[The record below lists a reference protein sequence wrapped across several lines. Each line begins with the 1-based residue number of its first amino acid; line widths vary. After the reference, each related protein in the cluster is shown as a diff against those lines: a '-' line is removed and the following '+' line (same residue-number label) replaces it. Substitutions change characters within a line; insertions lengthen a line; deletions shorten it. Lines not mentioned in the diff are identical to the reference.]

1 MLTKRNLLA
10 GASFLAI
17 WRAIPSLAWT
27 HGNAGSPPPA
37 GFGGNPNVQ
46 ITAIDVSG
54 GIELSRSSG
63 QLPAFF
69 QASAMNITATA
80 VGGIVQPYEDL
91 EYTWTLTRAGG
102 SVAAENFTNPS
113 IYPYSTG
120 GPTVNANTDQTGPE
134 AAFVCRVADT
144 YTVTLTIRGANGAG
158 FTTATATTTFTAS
171 TFNAS
176 GAEVWVDSAA
186 AGGGSGTL
194 QSPINNLGDAF
205 TVLNAA
211 GFTNCAMHLKRGSLF
226 LNGAAGI
233 GNGNTTPVN
242 GFRVDAYGV
251 GADPIREDNVNT
263 YAPIQFST
271 GSAGSS
277 GGVWLQDIVI
287 SNVVAKCGPGNTAQI
302 ACGLLGQNDDPLL
315 EVNDFYF
322 DNVTVISTT
331 TAALTSQDVFCL
343 TPNTAFGVPLKVR
356 AGCWNV
362 KVSSPITG
370 SPPNRMG
377 MDIATWEQWLFI
389 VGGSIVGCGQGGAQD
404 HHIYPVIQNNFLVR
418 WMDFGTSV
426 LNGTG
431 DPTRSYCINGDF
443 NNHTTAFSNYSGGPT
458 DSIIGGVLTIGLA
471 ANSSPPFQ
479 VGMTL
484 FNPAIISQVIGTIT
498 SLGTGTGGAGT
509 YNISN
514 GSISIPLFTCI
525 GVVSTAYAQYWC
537 MDSNYFFGTQY
548 SLDLDDGFNCA
559 LSCQWKNVVAQ
570 KNAIPNLTLGA
581 YFETA
586 GCLTATFRDNLAWGI
601 QGQGFSNFGISG
613 AVAATMAATCR
624 YQLYRNKIYNAQSAV
639 FNIDGGTTLTATRP
653 LVFTDNQIED
663 IRTGSTCSIVELQSA
678 ATQHATS
685 IIDRNNYLCPNAT
698 NGGTNASQF
707 NKDSGSVL
715 TFTAWQAL
723 GSNFDP
729 NSTATTAA
737 FPTWIDPANG
747 HFT

>member
-1 MLTKRNLLA
+1 VT
-10 GASFLAI
+10 
-17 WRAIPSLAWT
+17 
-27 HGNAGSPPPA
+27 
-37 GFGGNPNVQ
+37 
-46 ITAIDVSG
+46 ITAISTAG
-54 GIELSRSSG
+54 GIALSRSSG

-69 QASAMNITATA
+69 QASASAVTAT
-80 VGGIVQPYEDL
+80 GTSQPYEDL
-91 EYTWTLTRAGG
+91 EYSWTLTRAGG
-102 SVAAENFTNPS
+102 AVAAENFTNPS

-158 FTTATATTTFTAS
+158 FTTAASTATFTAS
-171 TFNAS
+171 AFTAS
-176 GAEVWVDSAA
+176 HEWWCDSTVT
-186 AGGGSGTL
+186 GPGTGTL
-194 QSPINNLGDAF
+194 IDPFKSIEVAKAAWLAVSPGGVSPSNIAL
-205 TVLNAA
+205 
-211 GFTNCAMHLKRGSLF
+211 HLKRGSNF
-226 LNGAAGI
+226 IGQTVGFAGI
-233 GNGNTTPVN
+233 TALDQVR
-242 GFRVDAYGV
+242 FDAYGV
-251 GADPIREDNVNT
+251 GADPIVDQDGTFNVP
-263 YAPIQFST
+263 AIGLST
-271 GSAGSS
+271 GAGGST
-277 GGVWLQDIVI
+277 GGLNQTDIVA
-287 SNVVAKCGPGNTAQI
+287 SNIQGVVSGTNTSDV
-302 ACGLLGQNDDPLL
+302 CVGWNGQNDDPNL
-315 EVNDFYF
+315 ECHDIYL
-322 DNVTVISTT
+322 DNITVTST
-331 TAALTSQDVFCL
+331 TAACVDVL
-343 TPNTAFGVPLKVR
+343 ALSPNTAAGLGFGRRSR
-356 AGCWNV
+356 AGMWNC
-362 KVSSPITG
+362 KVSSPLTG
-370 SPPNRMG
+370 TFSTRMG
-377 MDIATWEQWLFI
+377 ISTASWDSWLFI

-404 HHIYPVIQNNFLVR
+404 HHIYPVVKENFLCR
-418 WMDFGTSV
+418 WIDFGTS
-426 LNGTG
+426 LKNGAG

-443 NNHTTAFSNYSGGPT
+443 NNPSTAYTNYSAGPT
-458 DSIIGGVLTIGLA
+458 DSISSGVLTLGST

-484 FNPAIISQVIGTIT
+484 FNPAIIAQVIGTIT
-498 SLGTGTGGAGT
+498 SLGTGTGGIGT

-514 GSISIPLFTCI
+514 GSISIPSFTCI
-525 GVVSTAYAQYWC
+525 GVVATAYAQYWC
-537 MDSNYFFGTQY
+537 VDSCYFFGTQY

-570 KNAIPNLTLGA
+570 KNAINSLTLGA

-586 GCLTATFRDNLAWGI
+586 GCLTATYRDSLAWGV

-663 IRTGSTCSIVELQSA
+663 IRTGSTCAIVELQGA

-707 NKDSGSVL
+707 NKDTGSVL

-737 FPTWIDPANG
+737 FPVWINPSIG